1 MTDHPFKKIL
11 VAVDGS
17 FHCNVAARYSYLFA
31 QAFHSKLFV
40 VTVITKDMNEKA
52 EKSATWSI
60 TRIIDEAR
68 VSGIDIE
75 GVILKGD
82 VIEAITRFVK
92 ENKIDLLISSTRRPQ
107 KERRYFVK
115 SVTSSLMSGVPCS
128 VIALR
133 ISHPGRSLRSKK
145 VLVPVIGDGY
155 RDKERA
161 DIISPIADR
170 FNSNITVF
178 HVIELSSSGIKRLEK
193 LEKDKLTESGEK
205 KIASF
210 MKELR
215 GRGIHASEK
224 IVTGSKVRDEII
236 SEASHHKYDLIILGT
251 TKRNIIK
258 RVVSGNPVE
267 EILRDT
273 PCDVMLL
280 HFK

>member
-1 MTDHPFKKIL
+1 M
-11 VAVDGS
+11 
-17 FHCNVAARYSYLFA
+17 
-31 QAFHSKLFV
+31 
-40 VTVITKDMNEKA
+40 
-52 EKSATWSI
+52 
-60 TRIIDEAR
+60 
-68 VSGIDIE
+68 
-75 GVILKGD
+75 
-82 VIEAITRFVK
+82 
-92 ENKIDLLISSTRRPQ
+92 
-107 KERRYFVK
+107 
-115 SVTSSLMSGVPCS
+115 
-128 VIALR
+128 
-133 ISHPGRSLRSKK
+133 
-145 VLVPVIGDGY
+145 PVIGDGY